1 VKDSHEV
8 KHNSEFVEGRL
19 TMDYESKTSW
29 WLQALQK
36 GVIGGVVAVLVS
48 LIGMVASFH
57 ERDIIAGQI
66 TMGETLLLL
75 IVITFAYSSS
85 RGDKTTASS
94 TRLISGALTG
104 LVTASFVVGL
114 VLLGGAI
121 NLRQVLV
128 NASPALY
135 RILTFEMENTT
146 TALIYLLLAGTII
159 GLLTALI
166 HLIPSTWR
174 NAVITGLMFVLL
186 IALLQ
191 DLIRVT
197 LSRFPAVTRSLAW
210 MFGTRG
216 QEGLSVIGA
225 IVVFVIVA
233 ALNYFSATRGDAI
246 RKRTRALPTRT
257 QRGLRWASWLLLG
270 AFLLIWPRIAGT
282 YLSDVSNSIGLFIL
296 MGLGLNIVVGY
307 AGLLD
312 LGYVAFFA
320 LGAYTMAVLTT
331 TGGEI
336 TANFQLT
343 FWQALPLAIFVAVLA
358 GIFLGVPVL
367 KIRGDYL
374 AIITLGF
381 GEIIRIMFLS
391 DFLKPHLGGSFG
403 IVLIAS
409 PTVGSRVLNT
419 PQTLYYVILAGC
431 MLALFVAYRL
441 RDSRIGRAWKA
452 IREDEDV
459 AQAMGINL
467 TSTKLLAFATGAA
480 FGGLSGAIFASK
492 LSTVY
497 PHSFVLLVSINV
509 LALIIVGGMGS
520 LPGVI
525 VGALLLVGL
534 PELLREFSEFRLLI
548 YGALLIAMM
557 LNKPEGFIPEAVH
570 LRELH
575 EVEEED
581 NVTQTA
587 TA

>member
-1 VKDSHEV
+1 ME
-8 KHNSEFVEGRL
+8 N
-19 TMDYESKTSW
+19 ESKTNW
-29 WLQALQK
+29 WLKAIQTGL
-36 GVIGGVVAVLVS
+36 IGGIVAVLVS
-48 LIGMVASFH
+48 LIGMVESFH

-75 IVITFAYSSS
+75 IVVSFGYFSS
-85 RGDKTTASS
+85 RGTEDTPLSK
-94 TRLISGALTG
+94 RLTSGALTSLMIG
-104 LVTASFVVGL
+104 SLTAGL
-114 VLLGGAI
+114 VLVGKVV
-121 NLRQVLV
+121 NLRKVLV
-128 NASPALY
+128 NASPNLY
-135 RILTFEMENTT
+135 KILTFENENTT
-146 TALIYLLLAGTII
+146 TAVIVLLIAGAVI
-159 GLLTALI
+159 GLLASLVHVIPLI
-166 HLIPSTWR
+166 WR
-174 NAVITGLMFVLL
+174 RAIISGLTIAAL

-191 DLIRVT
+191 DLIRIT
-197 LSRFPAVTRSLAW
+197 LSRFPAFSESIAW
-210 MFGTRG
+210 MFGSRG
-216 QEGLSVIGA
+216 EEGLSVNGA
-225 IVVFVIVA
+225 LVVFIIVTA
-233 ALNYFSATRGDAI
+233 INFFSATRGDAV
-246 RKRTRALPTRT
+246 RGRVRALPSGT
-257 QRGLRWASWLLLG
+257 QTALRWTSWGLLG
-270 AFLLIWPRIAGT
+270 AFLLIWPQIAGP
-282 YLSDVSNSIGLFIL
+282 YLSEVSNSIGLFIL

-312 LGYVAFFA
+312 LGYVAFYA

-336 TANFQLT
+336 TANIEWT
-343 FWQALPLAIFVAVLA
+343 FWQALPVAVLGAVVA
-358 GIFLGVPVL
+358 GVVLGIPVL

-391 DFLKPHLGGSFG
+391 DFLKPYLGGSFG

-409 PTVGSRVLNT
+409 PTLGSTALKT
-419 PQTLYYVILAGC
+419 PQTLYYVILAAC
-431 MLALFVAYRL
+431 LVALFVAYRL

-467 TSTKLLAFATGAA
+467 TTTKLLAFATGAA

-520 LPGVI
+520 LPGVV
-525 VGALLLVGL
+525 VGALLLVGM

-557 LNKPEGFIPEAVH
+557 ISKPEGFLPEAVH
-570 LRELH
+570 KRELH
-575 EVEEED
+575 ESD
-581 NVTQTA
+581 NVSHPA
-587 TA
+587 GA

>member
-1 VKDSHEV
+1 ME
-8 KHNSEFVEGRL
+8 
-19 TMDYESKTSW
+19 YESKTSW

-36 GVIGGVVAVLVS
+36 GAIGGVVAVLVS

-66 TMGETLLLL
+66 TMGQTLLLL
-75 IVITFAYSSS
+75 LVIVFAYSSS
-85 RGDKTTASS
+85 RGDETTTLSA
-94 TRLISGALTG
+94 RLISGALTG
-104 LVTASFVVGL
+104 LVIAAFVVGL
-114 VLLGGAI
+114 VLLGDI
-121 NLRQVLV
+121 VNLRDVFV

-135 RILTFEMENTT
+135 RILTFEMENMT
-146 TALIYLLLAGTII
+146 TAFIYLLLAGTLI

-166 HLIPSTWR
+166 HLIPTNWR
-174 NAVITGLMFVLL
+174 NAVINGLSFVLL

-191 DLIRVT
+191 DLIRIT
-197 LSRFPAVTRSLAW
+197 LSPFPAVTRSLAW
-210 MFGTRG
+210 MFGSRG
-216 QEGLSVIGA
+216 QEGLSVVGA
-225 IVVFVIVA
+225 IVVFLIVA
-233 ALNYFSATRGDAI
+233 SLNYFFATRGDAI
-246 RKRTRALPTRT
+246 RGRVRALPKST
-257 QRGLRWASWLLLG
+257 QQGLRWFSWIVILLL
-270 AFLLIWPRIAGT
+270 LLIWPNVAGP
-282 YLSDVSNSIGLFIL
+282 YLSEVTNTVGLFIL

-336 TANFQLT
+336 TTNFQWT
-343 FWQALPLAIFVAVLA
+343 FWQAFPVAVFIAVVA
-358 GIFLGVPVL
+358 GVVLGIPVL

-403 IVLIAS
+403 IVSVAP
-409 PTVGSRVLNT
+409 PTFGDLRLNT

-431 MLALFVAYRL
+431 LVALFVAYRL
-441 RDSRIGRAWKA
+441 RDSRLGRAWKA

-534 PELLREFSEFRLLI
+534 PELLREFSEFRLLV

-557 LNKPEGFIPEAVH
+557 LSKPEGFIPEAVH
-570 LRELH
+570 RRELH
-575 EVEEED
+575 EEEED
-581 NVTQTA
+581 NVLPA
-587 TA
+587 SA

>member
-1 VKDSHEV
+1 ME
-8 KHNSEFVEGRL
+8 
-19 TMDYESKTSW
+19 YESKKSW
-29 WLQALQK
+29 WLQALQI
-36 GVIGGVVAVLVS
+36 GLIGGVVAVLVS
-48 LIGMVASFH
+48 LIGMVAAFH

-66 TMGETLLLL
+66 TMGQTVILL
-75 IVITFAYSSS
+75 IVIVFAYYSS
-85 RGDKTTASS
+85 RGTETTTLS

-104 LVTASFVVGL
+104 LVIAAFVVGL
-114 VLLGGAI
+114 VLLGQVV
-121 NLRQVLV
+121 NLRAVLV

-135 RILTFEMENTT
+135 KILTFEMENTNL
-146 TALIYLLLAGTII
+146 AFIYWLLAGTII
-159 GLLTALI
+159 GVLSAMI

-174 NAVITGLMFVLL
+174 NAVINGFLLVLL

-197 LSRFPAVTRSLAW
+197 LSRFPAVTRSLSW

-257 QRGLRWASWLLLG
+257 QQGLRWASWLLLG

-343 FWQALPLAIFVAVLA
+343 FWQALPLAVFVAVLA

-391 DFLKPHLGGSFG
+391 DFLKPYLGGSFG

-409 PTVGSRVLNT
+409 PTFGNIELNS
-419 PQTLYYVILAGC
+419 PQTLYYVILAAC
-431 MLALFVAYRL
+431 MMALFVAWRL

-587 TA
+587 VA

>member
-1 VKDSHEV
+1 MES
-8 KHNSEFVEGRL
+8 
-19 TMDYESKTSW
+19 ESKTSW
-29 WLQALQK
+29 RLQALQS
-36 GVIGGVVAVLVS
+36 GLIGGVVAVLAS
-48 LIGMVASFH
+48 LIGMVQSFH

-66 TMGETLLLL
+66 TMGQTVLLL
-75 IVITFAYSSS
+75 IVITFAYYSS
-85 RGDKTTASS
+85 RGDESTTPS

-104 LVTASFVVGL
+104 LVTTSFIVGL
-114 VLLGGAI
+114 ILLGKAV
-121 NLRQVLV
+121 NLRVVLV

-135 RILTFEMENTT
+135 KILTFDMENL
-146 TALIYLLLAGTII
+146 TAAYLYLLLGGTVI
-159 GLLTALI
+159 GLLTAAV
-166 HLIPSTWR
+166 HLVPSAWR
-174 NAVITGLMFVLL
+174 SAVINGLSLVLL

-191 DLIRVT
+191 DLIRIT
-197 LSRFPAVTRSLAW
+197 LSPFPSVTKALAW
-210 MFGTRG
+210 MFGSKG
-216 QEGLSVIGA
+216 QEGLSVAGA
-225 IVVFVIVA
+225 ITVFLVVT
-233 ALNYFSATRGDAI
+233 LLKYFFTKRGKDI
-246 RKRTRALPTRT
+246 RKRIQSLPKAT
-257 QRGLRWASWLLLG
+257 QQSLRWITWIIVVAL
-270 AFLLIWPRIAGT
+270 LLIWPRVAGT
-282 YLSDVSNSIGLFIL
+282 YLSEVTNTVGLFIL

-336 TANFQLT
+336 TANFQWT
-343 FWQALPLAIFVAVLA
+343 FWEALPVAIFVAVLA
-358 GIFLGVPVL
+358 GVVLGIPVL

-391 DFLKPHLGGSFG
+391 DFLKPHFGGSFG
-403 IVLIAS
+403 IVEIAA
-409 PTVGSRVLNT
+409 PTVGNVTLNT

-431 MLALFVAYRL
+431 MLVLFVAYRL
-441 RDSRIGRAWKA
+441 RDSRMGRAWKA

-480 FGGLSGAIFASK
+480 FGGLSGAIFAAK

-534 PELLREFSEFRLLI
+534 PELLREFSEFRLMI
-548 YGALLIAMM
+548 YGAVLIAMM
-557 LNKPEGFIPEAVH
+557 LYKPEGFIPEAVH
-570 LRELH
+570 KRELH

>member
-1 VKDSHEV
+1 ME
-8 KHNSEFVEGRL
+8 N
-19 TMDYESKTSW
+19 ESKTTW
-29 WLQALQK
+29 WLSALQN
-36 GVIGGVVAVLVS
+36 GLIGGIVAVLAS
-48 LIGMVASFH
+48 LVGMVEAFH
-57 ERDIIAGQI
+57 DRYIIAGQI
-66 TMGETLLLL
+66 TMGQTVLLL
-75 IVITFAYSSS
+75 ILVAFAYYSS
-85 RGDKTTASS
+85 RGNEGTTPA
-94 TRLISGALTG
+94 TRLISGALSG
-104 LVTASFVVGL
+104 LVTASLIVGL
-114 VLLGGAI
+114 VLLGKAV
-121 NLRQVLV
+121 NLREVFV
-128 NASPALY
+128 NASPTLY
-135 RILTFEMENTT
+135 KILTFEMKNMT
-146 TALIYLLLAGTII
+146 TALIYLLLAGIII
-159 GLLTALI
+159 GILAALI
-166 HLIPSTWR
+166 HLIPLLWR
-174 NAVITGLMFVLL
+174 NAVIYGLLMVLL
-186 IALLQ
+186 LGLLQ

-197 LSRFPAVTRSLAW
+197 LTPFPAVTKGLAW
-210 MFGTRG
+210 MFGTKG
-216 QEGLSVIGA
+216 QKGLSAIGA
-225 IVVFVIVA
+225 VVVFLVVV
-233 ALNYFSATRGDAI
+233 ALNYFSATRGDTI
-246 RKRTRALPTRT
+246 RGRIRSLPKRT
-257 QRGLRWASWLLLG
+257 QQGLRWFSWIVVILL
-270 AFLLIWPRIAGT
+270 LLIWPNVAGT
-282 YLSDVSNSIGLFIL
+282 YLSEVTNNIGIFIL

-336 TANFQLT
+336 ATNFRWT
-343 FWQALPLAIFVAVLA
+343 FWEALPVAVFVAVLA
-358 GIFLGVPVL
+358 GVVLGVPVL

-381 GEIIRIMFLS
+381 GEIIRILFLS
-391 DFLKPHLGGSFG
+391 DFLKPYFGGSFG

-409 PTVGSRVLNT
+409 PTIGDKALST

-431 MLALFVAYRL
+431 LLVLFIAYRL

-520 LPGVI
+520 LPGVV

-534 PELLREFSEFRLLI
+534 PELLREFSEFRQWI

-570 LRELH
+570 RRELH
-575 EVEEED
+575 EEEEE

>member
-1 VKDSHEV
+1 ME
-8 KHNSEFVEGRL
+8 
-19 TMDYESKTSW
+19 YESKTSW

-36 GVIGGVVAVLVS
+36 GVIGGVVAILLS
-48 LIGMVASFH
+48 LIGMVTSFH

-75 IVITFAYSSS
+75 IVIVFAYYSS
-85 RGDKTTASS
+85 RGTETTSGS
-94 TRLISGALTG
+94 MRLISGALTG
-104 LVTASFVVGL
+104 LAIASFVVGL
-114 VLLGGAI
+114 VLLGQAV
-121 NLRQVLV
+121 NLREVFV

-135 RILTFEMENTT
+135 NILTFEMENKT
-146 TALIYLLLAGTII
+146 TAFIYWLLAGTMI
-159 GLLTALI
+159 GTLSAMI

-174 NAVITGLMFVLL
+174 NAVINGFLLVLL

-197 LSRFPAVTRSLAW
+197 ISRFPAVTKAIAW

-225 IVVFVIVA
+225 IAVFVVVTL
-233 ALNYFSATRGDAI
+233 LNYFSSTRGAVI
-246 RKRTRALPTRT
+246 RKRMQSLPKGT
-257 QRGLRWASWLLLG
+257 QQGLRWSSWIVIILLLV
-270 AFLLIWPRIAGT
+270 IWPNVAGA
-282 YLSDVSNSIGLFIL
+282 YLSDVTNSVGLFIL

-320 LGAYTMAVLTT
+320 LGAYAMAVLTT

-336 TANFQLT
+336 TSNFQWT
-343 FWQALPLAIFVAVLA
+343 FWQALPVAIFIAVVAGVVL
-358 GIFLGVPVL
+358 GIPVL
-367 KIRGDYL
+367 RIRGDYL

-403 IVLIAS
+403 IVSIAS
-409 PTVGSRVLNT
+409 PTFGDLRMNT

-431 MLALFVAYRL
+431 LLALFVAYRL
-441 RDSRIGRAWKA
+441 RDSRMGRAWKA

-480 FGGLSGAIFASK
+480 FGGLSGAIFAAK

-520 LPGVI
+520 LPGVV

-534 PELLREFSEFRLLI
+534 PELLREFSQFRLLI

-570 LRELH
+570 KRELH
-575 EVEEED
+575 EEAED
-581 NVTQTA
+581 NITQTA
-587 TA
+587 VA

>member
-1 VKDSHEV
+1 ME
-8 KHNSEFVEGRL
+8 N
-19 TMDYESKTSW
+19 ESKTSW

-36 GVIGGVVAVLVS
+36 GAIGGVVTVLLS

-66 TMGETLLLL
+66 TMGQMLLLL
-75 IVITFAYSSS
+75 IVVAFAYYSS
-85 RGDKTTASS
+85 RGTENTTLAN
-94 TRLISGALTG
+94 RLISGALTG
-104 LVTASFVVGL
+104 FVTASFIVGL
-114 VLLGGAI
+114 VLLGKAV
-121 NLRQVLV
+121 NLREVFV
-128 NASPALY
+128 NASPNLY
-135 RILTFEMENTT
+135 KILTFDMENVG
-146 TALIYLLLAGTII
+146 TAFVYLLLAGTLI
-159 GLLTALI
+159 GFLTALV
-166 HLIPSTWR
+166 HLIPSLWR
-174 NAVITGLMFVLL
+174 NAIIGGLTIALL

-191 DLIRVT
+191 DLIRIT
-197 LSRFPAVTRSLAW
+197 LSPFPAVTEALAW
-210 MFGTRG
+210 MFGSRG
-216 QEGLSVIGA
+216 QEGLSVVGT
-225 IVVFVIVA
+225 IVVFLVVA
-233 ALNYFSATRGDAI
+233 AIRYISSIQGDNVRG
-246 RKRTRALPTRT
+246 RLQSLPKST
-257 QRGLRWASWLLLG
+257 QQGLRWFSWIVLLLL
-270 AFLLIWPRIAGT
+270 LLIWPRVAGT
-282 YLSDVSNSIGLFIL
+282 YLSEVTNTVGLYIL

-320 LGAYTMAVLTT
+320 LGAYAMAVLTT

-336 TANFQLT
+336 SANFQWT
-343 FWQALPLAIFVAVLA
+343 FWQAFPLAVVIAVIA
-358 GIFLGVPVL
+358 GVVLGIPVL

-391 DFLKPHLGGSFG
+391 DLLKPYLGGSFG
-403 IVLIAS
+403 IVEIAA
-409 PTVGSRVLNT
+409 PTFGDLTLNT
-419 PQTLYYVILAGC
+419 PQTLYYVILGGC
-431 MLALFVAYRL
+431 LLALFVGYRL
-441 RDSRIGRAWKA
+441 RDSRMGRAWKA

-467 TSTKLLAFATGAA
+467 TATKLLAFATGAA
-480 FGGLSGAIFASK
+480 FGGLSGAIFAAK

-534 PELLREFSEFRLLI
+534 PELLREFSEFRLLV

-570 LRELH
+570 RRELH
-575 EVEEED
+575 EEAED
-581 NVTQTA
+581 NVQPA
-587 TA
+587 AA

>member
-1 VKDSHEV
+1 ME
-8 KHNSEFVEGRL
+8 
-19 TMDYESKTSW
+19 YESKTSW

-36 GVIGGVVAVLVS
+36 GVIGGVVAILVS

-75 IVITFAYSSS
+75 IVVAFAYSSS
-85 RGDKTTASS
+85 RGDETTALS

-114 VLLGGAI
+114 VLLGEVV
-121 NLRQVLV
+121 NLRQIFV

-146 TALIYLLLAGTII
+146 TAIIYLFLAGTLI

-174 NAVITGLMFVLL
+174 NAVISGLTLVLL
-186 IALLQ
+186 IALIQ

-197 LSRFPAVTRSLAW
+197 LSRFPAVTRAVAW

-216 QEGLSVIGA
+216 QEGLSVVGA

-233 ALNYFSATRGDAI
+233 AVSYFSATRGTAI
-246 RKRTRALPTRT
+246 RGRIRSLPKRT
-257 QRGLRWASWLLLG
+257 QQGLRWFSWIIILLL
-270 AFLLIWPRIAGT
+270 LLIWPNVAGS
-282 YLSDVSNSIGLFIL
+282 YISDVTNSVGIFIL

-320 LGAYTMAVLTT
+320 LGAYTMAMLTT

-336 TANFQLT
+336 TANFQWT
-343 FWQALPLAIFVAVLA
+343 FWQALPVAIFVAVLA
-358 GIFLGVPVL
+358 GVVLGIPVL

-403 IVLIAS
+403 IVSVAP
-409 PTVGSRVLNT
+409 PTFGSLRLNT
-419 PQTLYYVILAGC
+419 PQTLYYVILAAC
-431 MLALFVAYRL
+431 LLALFIAYRL
-441 RDSRIGRAWKA
+441 RDSRMGRAWKA

-480 FGGLSGAIFASK
+480 FGGLSGAIFSAK
-492 LSTVY
+492 LTTVY

-509 LALIIVGGMGS
+509 LAIIIVGGMGS

-525 VGALLLVGL
+525 VGALLVYGL
-534 PELLREFSEFRLLI
+534 PELLREFSEFRLLV

-575 EVEEED
+575 EEEED
-581 NVTQTA
+581 NVQPA
-587 TA
+587 SA

>member
-1 VKDSHEV
+1 MEHES
-8 KHNSEFVEGRL
+8 N
-19 TMDYESKTSW
+19 KTW
-29 WLQALQK
+29 WLQAIQTGL
-36 GVIGGVVAVLVS
+36 IGGIVAVLVS
-48 LIGMVASFH
+48 LIGMVESFH

-75 IVITFAYSSS
+75 LVVTFSYFSS
-85 RGDKTTASS
+85 RGTEDTPLPK
-94 TRLISGALTG
+94 RLASGALTG
-104 LVTASFVVGL
+104 LITGSLAAGL
-114 VLLGGAI
+114 ILLGKAI
-121 NLRQVLV
+121 NLREVFV
-128 NASPALY
+128 NASPSLY
-135 RILTFEMENTT
+135 KILTFENENTT
-146 TALIYLLLAGTII
+146 IALMILLVTGAVI
-159 GLLTALI
+159 GLLTALV
-166 HLIPSTWR
+166 HVIPLTWR
-174 NAVITGLMFVLL
+174 RATISGLTIAAL

-191 DLIRVT
+191 DLLRIT
-197 LSRFPAVTRSLAW
+197 LTPFPEFSKSIAW
-210 MFGTRG
+210 MFGSRG
-216 QEGLSVIGA
+216 QEGLSVNGA
-225 IVVFVIVA
+225 LVVFIVVTAV
-233 ALNYFSATRGDAI
+233 NYFSATRGDAV
-246 RKRTRALPTRT
+246 RGRVRALPTGT
-257 QRGLRWASWLLLG
+257 QRALRWTNWGLLG
-270 AFLLIWPRIAGT
+270 AFLLIWPQIAGP
-282 YLSDVSNSIGLFIL
+282 YLSEVSNSIGLFIL

-312 LGYVAFFA
+312 LGYVAFYA

-331 TGGEI
+331 IGGEI
-336 TANFQLT
+336 TANFELT
-343 FWQALPLAIFVAVLA
+343 FWQALPLAILGAVLA
-358 GIFLGVPVL
+358 GVILGIPVL

-391 DFLKPHLGGSFG
+391 DFLKPYLGGSFG
-403 IVLIAS
+403 IVEIAP
-409 PTVGSRVLNT
+409 PTLGGTPLNT

-431 MLALFVAYRL
+431 LVALFVAYRL

-467 TSTKLLAFATGAA
+467 TTTKLLAFATGAA

-548 YGALLIAMM
+548 YGVLLIVMM

-570 LRELH
+570 KRELH
-575 EVEEED
+575 ESD
-581 NVTQTA
+581 NVSTPA
-587 TA
+587 GA

>member
-1 VKDSHEV
+1 ME
-8 KHNSEFVEGRL
+8 N
-19 TMDYESKTSW
+19 ESKTSW

-36 GVIGGVVAVLVS
+36 GAIGGVVAVLVS
-48 LIGMVASFH
+48 LIGMVSSFH

-75 IVITFAYSSS
+75 IVIVFAYYSS
-85 RGDKTTASS
+85 RGTETSS
-94 TRLISGALTG
+94 VATRLMSGALTG
-104 LVTASFVVGL
+104 LVIACFVMGL
-114 VLLGGAI
+114 VLLGQAI
-121 NLRQVLV
+121 NLREVFV

-135 RILTFEMENTT
+135 DVLTFEMESINL
-146 TALIYLLLAGTII
+146 AFLYWLLAGTII
-159 GLLTALI
+159 GFLTALV
-166 HLIPSTWR
+166 HLIPSIWR
-174 NAVITGLMFVLL
+174 SAIINGLTIALL

-197 LSRFPAVTRSLAW
+197 LSPFPAVTQSLAW

-216 QEGLSVIGA
+216 EEGLSVIGA
-225 IVVFVIVA
+225 ILVFLVVTLI
-233 ALNYFSATRGDAI
+233 NYFST
-246 RKRTRALPTRT
+246 T
-257 QRGLRWASWLLLG
+257 QRANIRQRIQSLPKGTQQGLRWVTGLIIIAL
-270 AFLLIWPRIAGT
+270 LLIWPRVAGT
-282 YLSDVSNSIGLFIL
+282 YLSEVTNTIGLYIL

-336 TANFQLT
+336 TSNFQWT
-343 FWQALPLAIFVAVLA
+343 FWQAFPVAIVMAVVAGVVL
-358 GIFLGVPVL
+358 GIPVL

-403 IVLIAS
+403 IVSIAS
-409 PTVGSRVLNT
+409 PTIGDFRLNT
-419 PQTLYYVILAGC
+419 PQTLYYVILGGC
-431 MLALFVAYRL
+431 LIALFVAYRL

-480 FGGLSGAIFASK
+480 FGGLGGAMFASK

-525 VGALLLVGL
+525 VGAFLLVGL

-570 LRELH
+570 RRELH
-575 EVEEED
+575 EEAED
-581 NVTQTA
+581 NVQSA
-587 TA
+587 AA

>member
-1 VKDSHEV
+1 ME
-8 KHNSEFVEGRL
+8 
-19 TMDYESKTSW
+19 YESKTSW

-75 IVITFAYSSS
+75 IVIVFAYNSSK
-85 RGDKTTASS
+85 GDETTAPS
-94 TRLISGALTG
+94 TKLISGVLTG
-104 LVTASFVVGL
+104 LITASFLVGL
-114 VLLGGAI
+114 VLLGEAV
-121 NLRQVLV
+121 NLREVFV

-146 TALIYLLLAGTII
+146 TAFVYLLLAGTIV

-166 HLIPSTWR
+166 HLIPSIWR
-174 NAVITGLMFVLL
+174 RAVISGLTIALL

-197 LSRFPAVTRSLAW
+197 LSPFPAITRSLAW

-233 ALNYFSATRGDAI
+233 ALNYYSATQGKTI
-246 RKRTRALPTRT
+246 RKRIQSLPKGT
-257 QRGLRWASWLLLG
+257 QLGLRWVTWIIIIAL
-270 AFLLIWPRIAGT
+270 LLIWPRVAGT
-282 YLSDVSNSIGLFIL
+282 ILSEITNTVGLFIL

-331 TGGEI
+331 IGGEI
-336 TANFQLT
+336 TSNFQWT
-343 FWQALPLAIFVAVLA
+343 FWQALPVAIFMAVLA
-358 GIFLGVPVL
+358 GVVLGIPVL

-403 IVLIAS
+403 IVSIAS
-409 PTVGSRVLNT
+409 PTFGNLRLNT
-419 PQTLYYVILAGC
+419 PQLLYYVILAGC
-431 MLALFVAYRL
+431 LLALFVAYRL

-480 FGGLSGAIFASK
+480 FGGLSGAIFAAK

-534 PELLREFSEFRLLI
+534 PELLREFSEFRLLV

-570 LRELH
+570 RRELH
-575 EVEEED
+575 EEEED
-581 NVTQTA
+581 NVVPA
-587 TA
+587 VA